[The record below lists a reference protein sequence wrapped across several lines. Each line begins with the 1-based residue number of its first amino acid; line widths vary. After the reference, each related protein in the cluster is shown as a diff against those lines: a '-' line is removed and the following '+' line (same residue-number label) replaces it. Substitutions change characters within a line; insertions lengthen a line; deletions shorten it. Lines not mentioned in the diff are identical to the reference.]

1 MVMVENGCIKSGDI
15 PLEIQNQ
22 ERDVINTFRT
32 MQFILFTLSV
42 GQRYDV
48 DRRLS
53 TRSSVADYLF
63 QMYIHKS
70 HTKAP
75 DYGKLYVYI
84 CILKKR
90 YV

>member
-22 ERDVINTFRT
+22 ERDVINTFRR
-32 MQFILFTLSV
+32 MQLILFTLSV
-42 GQRYDV
+42 GQRDDV

-53 TRSSVADYLF
+53 TTSVADYLF

-75 DYGKLYVYI
+75 DYVYI
-84 CILKKR
+84 FILKKR

>member
-32 MQFILFTLSV
+32 TQLILFTLSV
-42 GQRYDV
+42 GQRDDV

-53 TRSSVADYLF
+53 TTSVADYLF

-75 DYGKLYVYI
+75 DYYYMCTYVF
-84 CILKKR
+84 
-90 YV
+90 